1 MSILGNILKGKQP
14 AGKQPVAHKKEE
26 NSKAASESRILGN
39 KPAKLHKRTDINA
52 YRKIYYP
59 LISEKATQ
67 LAALN
72 KYVFV
77 VPVSANKSEIV
88 KTVKNVYGVSPKKVN
103 SVRNEGKQVRYGRVK
118 GKKSDFKKVIVT
130 LAAGEKIEI
139 YEGV

>member
-1 MSILGNILKGKQP
+1 
-14 AGKQPVAHKKEE
+14 
-26 NSKAASESRILGN
+26 
-39 KPAKLHKRTDINA
+39 
-52 YRKIYYP
+52 